1 MTAERKDAVTLNG
14 QPLTLLGP
22 ELKSGERA
30 PDFSAVD
37 INLRSFTLADTKGKA
52 RIFSV
57 VPSLDTPVCEAMTRR
72 FNQEVAELPDV
83 NIYTISMDLPFALS
97 RWRAASGVR
106 KVVLLSDHRDAS
118 FGLAY
123 GTLIKEARLESRA
136 IFVLDEEGVIRHVE
150 YVKEIADQPNYTR
163 VLEVARELTEA

>member
-1 MTAERKDAVTLNG
+1 MTVERKDAVTLNG
-14 QPLTLLGP
+14 QPLTLVGP
-22 ELKSGERA
+22 ELRSGNRA
-30 PDFSAVD
+30 PDFNVVD
-37 INLRSFTLADTKGKA
+37 MNLRPFTMADTKGKA

-72 FNQEVAELPDV
+72 FNREAMELPDV

-106 KVVLLSDHRDAS
+106 KVVLLSDHRDTS

-123 GTLIKEARLESRA
+123 GTLIKEVRLESRA

-150 YVKEIADQPNYTR
+150 YVQEIADQPDFDR
-163 VLEVARELTEA
+163 VLEVARELAEG